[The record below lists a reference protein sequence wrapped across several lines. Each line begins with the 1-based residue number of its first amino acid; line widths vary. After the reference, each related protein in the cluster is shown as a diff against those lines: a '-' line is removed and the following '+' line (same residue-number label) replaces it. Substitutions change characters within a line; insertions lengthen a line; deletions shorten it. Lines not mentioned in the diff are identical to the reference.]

1 MIKKNVF
8 TYVENSGK
16 EKWLRSCI
24 IVTPKSDEKGNLIKV
39 KARLVADGSTQ
50 QLKAYQES
58 ASPTAKV
65 SSVHAVVKIATF
77 EERKIFVEDV

>member
-65 SSVHAVVKIATF
+65 CYVYAVVKIAAI